1 MTFTVERLIK
11 FLETF
16 QKNSKVCFKTE
27 TEKVEVLPNVFEG
40 GYIKDLEIRDIQEQE
55 ENVNIYVK

>member
-11 FLETF
+11 YLESF
-16 QKNSKVCFKTE
+16 PKDSKVCFKTE